1 MNSFTINKIK
11 TNELKTIGHYTGY
24 VCIVIGLFMIIPII
38 CAIIFHDE
46 VKYLNSFAKILHL
59 STNVFTPSEI

>member
-46 VKYLNSFAKILHL
+46 VKY
-59 STNVFTPSEI
+59 